1 MESIDRSLLKVL
13 QKKASG
19 TVAIF
24 ERNEFC
30 SCYEDDAFLVANEI
44 FLSEVGLRR
53 VQIGL
58 TELTYHN
65 LNSGQ
70 YARVVRDVLLMLHY
84 RLEVYTACDGEWT
97 LKAKGWLGCLGDF
110 EDVVGDSVELSELS
124 TVMALSSTV
133 EHGSDENRLSI
144 AFCNLQDMRMTIAEF
159 SDTDHFSNLEG
170 WLGCL
175 GDFEDVVGD
184 SVELSELSTV
194 MALSSTVE
202 HGSDE
207 NRLSIAFCNLQD
219 MRMTIAEFSDTDHFS
234 NLEKCIVSM
243 VPRECIILPS
253 ASKSFEDASRE
264 EKRMNNLETALKRAD
279 ITFSEFKNLNAIN
292 TEIVD
297 GLLSAKC
304 KGMHISEQQLKCL
317 AALAQHLRITDDVT
331 LYEGRFQLVD
341 YKSAGFM
348 YLDMAAVRALELFSL
363 SYDEDAVVVQSGTLF
378 QLINKCRTPKGQC
391 LLRDWMRRPLFDLR
405 RINERLDVVEAL
417 CEMSSC
423 RDKLFEDLLRRVPDV
438 ASLSRKLLQ
447 KKASLQHCYRLYQLV
462 CLLKRFEEVFS
473 EIHASSDSFAPSV
486 NELCLEPVRL
496 AVLQFDKFAALIES
510 TVDVEYFEETGTYR
524 IRPSID
530 DKLLETSERMKDIEK
545 QCQKELAKLSKIH
558 AVLMVY
564 ELYVVHICNYFMF
577 SARIGSCDYQ
587 CKGVSTFMAEMID
600 SASILEAATSNSL
613 VIIDELGRGTS
624 TYDGFGLAW
633 AIADDILSR
642 IQCFCVFATHFHE
655 MSALHERY
663 PTALRNIRVE
673 TKIDENG
680 ELVLLYKVLPGI
692 AERSFGINIA
702 RLVGLPD
709 NVITTAR
716 DMLDRLEKGANESDE
731 ENKLIEYF
739 KTLQGEKLREAILA
753 VDL

>member
-1 MESIDRSLLKVL
+1 
-13 QKKASG
+13 
-19 TVAIF
+19 
-24 ERNEFC
+24 
-30 SCYEDDAFLVANEI
+30 
-44 FLSEVGLRR
+44 
-53 VQIGL
+53 
-58 TELTYHN
+58 
-65 LNSGQ
+65 
-70 YARVVRDVLLMLHY
+70 
-84 RLEVYTACDGEWT
+84 
-97 LKAKGWLGCLGDF
+97 
-110 EDVVGDSVELSELS
+110 
-124 TVMALSSTV
+124 
-133 EHGSDENRLSI
+133 
-144 AFCNLQDMRMTIAEF
+144 
-159 SDTDHFSNLEG
+159 
-170 WLGCL
+170 
-175 GDFEDVVGD
+175 
-184 SVELSELSTV
+184 
-194 MALSSTVE
+194 
-202 HGSDE
+202 
-207 NRLSIAFCNLQD
+207 
-219 MRMTIAEFSDTDHFS
+219 
-234 NLEKCIVSM
+234 M

-363 SYDEDAVVVQSGTLF
+363 SYDEG
-378 QLINKCRTPKGQC
+378 
-391 LLRDWMRRPLFDLR
+391 DWMRRPLFDLR

-524 IRPSID
+524 IRPIID

-545 QCQKELAKLSKIH
+545 QCQKELAKVSEN
-558 AVLMVY
+558 AA
-564 ELYVVHICNYFMF
+564 EYVKLDSNSQYGFFFRVTL
-577 SARIGSCDYQ
+577 
-587 CKGVSTFMAEMID
+587 KAEKSIRQ
-600 SASILEAATSNSL
+600 AGLKILETTKGSGVRFTSKALETLNVEYKELEGRYDAAQSEL
-613 VIIDELGRGTS
+613 VKM
-624 TYDGFGLAW
+624 
-633 AIADDILSR
+633 
-642 IQCFCVFATHFHE
+642 V
-655 MSALHERY
+655 
-663 PTALRNIRVE
+663 VE
-673 TKIDENG
+673 TCG
-680 ELVLLYKVLPGI
+680 QLFLSCTHRYLP
-692 AERSFGINIA
+692 
-702 RLVGLPD
+702 
-709 NVITTAR
+709 
-716 DMLDRLEKGANESDE
+716 
-731 ENKLIEYF
+731 
-739 KTLQGEKLREAILA
+739 
-753 VDL
+753 